1 MSKMNSATGTM
12 PLYRLAWQQLRAN
25 WRAGDLRVL
34 LIALILAVAAITSV
48 NAFSQRMAM
57 HLNSQGGILLGG
69 DLVVI
74 SDHAIPQ
81 EYSQQAQQLGLSITQ
96 TAEFPSMVVHQ
107 DHSQMAEIKALGT
120 GFPLKG
126 DFSVQ
131 LAPNTPARLIAQPP
145 AVGEV
150 WLEPRIMAVLSLKL
164 GDRIQLGEQAL
175 KVSGVLEREPSRGG
189 DMFSFAPRAM
199 MSAQDL
205 AATKLIQFGSRVKY
219 QLIVAGDAPQL
230 AAFSSW
236 LKPRLQR
243 GERVEDVK
251 TARPE
256 IRSALDKAEVF
267 LGLSAMVS
275 VMLAIVAML
284 LASGPYLNRQ
294 LDTFAMLRCF
304 GATTRMIQTILLWQT
319 VWLALLGGVLGGLLG
334 YALQQGLAVLAGRL
348 FLESL
353 AAGSVWPYIFGIGLS
368 LLVMLTLMWPHLR
381 AMRTL
386 PTVQILRR
394 EVEVNLTQ
402 DGLQYLPMVLFVA
415 LLMFWQAK
423 TLQMALA
430 VSGGLLVTCIVM
442 AGLAYVAIRLLF
454 TLRLRQGAL
463 ATSLQIGFTNLR
475 RRLRLSIAQMVAF
488 SLGMMVIILLSIV
501 KTDLMQSWQ
510 DSLPADAPNRFVI
523 NLQPDQLTAFKAL
536 FAQQQHITPQVHA
549 MVRARLVAI
558 NDQKV
563 NTDNYQ
569 DERAK
574 RLVSREFNLSWA
586 EKMQADNRLI
596 AGQWWTAADAGK
608 PFISLEQDIAKN
620 LNIHLDDSL
629 TYDVAGTPLILKVTS
644 IRKVEWDSMRAN
656 FFAVTPPK
664 TIEQLPTSYMTAFHL
679 PPEQSDFVQALVRS
693 FPNLT
698 VIDVAALMEQV
709 RSIMQKMS
717 VAVSYVFL
725 FSLITGLAV
734 LYAALIATQQAR
746 IRESTLLR
754 VLGASKWQVSV
765 VMLAE
770 FVAVALCAVSVAVI
784 LANGVAWYISL
795 QLLEIP
801 YHFNLTL
808 SATAIISALLLI
820 PAAAWLALR
829 RYLNY
834 PPKQLLNSI

>member
-1 MSKMNSATGTM
+1 MSTLNPSMGAKQ
-12 PLYRLAWQQLRAN
+12 LYRLAWQQLRAN

-34 LIALILAVAAITSV
+34 LIALVLAVAAITSV
-48 NAFSQRMAM
+48 YAFSQRMAM

-81 EYSQQAQQLGLSITQ
+81 DYSQQAQQLGLHVTQ

-107 DHSQMAEIKALGT
+107 QQNQMAEIKALGA
-120 GFPLKG
+120 GFPLRG

-131 LAPNTPARLIAQPP
+131 QAPNTPARLLAHPP
-145 AVGEV
+145 PVGEV
-150 WLEPRIMAVLSLKL
+150 WLEPRLMAVLSLRL
-164 GDRIQLGEQAL
+164 GDRISLGEQSL

-189 DMFSFAPRAM
+189 DMFSFAPRVM
-199 MSAQDL
+199 MNAYDL
-205 AATKLIQFGSRVKY
+205 AATQLIQYGSRVKY
-219 QLIVAGDAPQL
+219 QLIVAGDAAKL

-243 GERVEDVK
+243 GERAEDVK

-256 IRSALDKAEVF
+256 IKSALDKAEIF

-319 VWLALLGGVLGGLLG
+319 IVLALIGGVLGGLLG
-334 YALQQGLAVLAGRL
+334 YGLQQGLATLAGRL

-353 AAGSVWPYIFGIGLS
+353 APGSLWPYAFGMGVSLS
-368 LLVMLTLMWPHLR
+368 VMLTLMWPHLR

-394 EVEVNLTQ
+394 EVEVNLRQ
-402 DGLQYLPMVLFVA
+402 DGINYLPMVLFVA

-423 TLQMALA
+423 TMQMALV
-430 VSGGLLVTCIVM
+430 VSSGLLLTCVVM
-442 AGLAYVAIRLLF
+442 AALAYIAIRMLY
-454 TLRLRQGAL
+454 TLRPRQGQWTTAVH
-463 ATSLQIGFTNLR
+463 IGLTNLK

-488 SLGMMVIILLSIV
+488 SLGMMVIVLLSIV
-501 KTDLMQSWQ
+501 RTDLMQSWQ

-523 NLQPDQLTAFKAL
+523 NLQPDQLVAFKAA
-536 FAQQQHITPQVHA
+536 FAQQQQPAPQVHA
-549 MVRARLVAI
+549 MVRARLLAI
-558 NDQKV
+558 NNQKV
-563 NTDNYQ
+563 NADNYQ

-574 RLVSREFNLSWA
+574 RLISREFNLSWA
-586 EKMQADNRLI
+586 AEMQADNRLI

-608 PFISLEQDIAKN
+608 PLISLEQDLAN
-620 LNIHLDDSL
+620 HLNIHLGDTLS
-629 TYDVAGTPLILKVTS
+629 YDVAGTPLTLTVAS

-656 FFAVTPPK
+656 FFAVTPPN
-664 TIEQLPTSYMTAFHL
+664 TIAHLTASYMTAFHL
-679 PPEQSDFVQALVRS
+679 PPQQSNFVQQLVRA

-698 VIDVAALMEQV
+698 VIDVAALMTQV

-725 FSLITGLAV
+725 FSLVTGLAV

-754 VLGASKWQVSV
+754 VLGASKKQVSL

-770 FVAVALCAVSVAVI
+770 FFAIALCAVLVAVM
-784 LANGVAWYISL
+784 LANGVAWYISTR
-795 QLLEIP
+795 LLDIP
-801 YHFNLTL
+801 YQFNGVISSIALIAAL
-808 SATAIISALLLI
+808 IAI
-820 PAAAWLALR
+820 PTAAWFALR
-829 RYLNY
+829 SYLNH